1 MKEFEQAVVYE
12 PKIYY
17 DDRGGFQE
25 IYKESVFKDFKLKQI
40 NESTSCK
47 GTLRGLHFQKGEH
60 AQAKIVRC
68 LKGAIFDVAVDL
80 RKDSPTFA
88 QYTSVILTEDDNKF
102 FYIPRGFAHGFLALE
117 DGTKIQYFCDN
128 EYNKESEGGVMYD
141 DRLYNIEWPKVEG
154 GYVISDKDKKY
165 EHLNKFNI
173 DEILKD

>member
-1 MKEFEQAVVYE
+1 MIENNKCVVYE
-12 PKIYY
+12 PHMFY
-17 DDRGGFQE
+17 DNRGGFCE
-25 IYKESVFKDFKLKQI
+25 VYKESVFDNFKLEQI

-47 GTLRGLHFQKGEH
+47 GTLRGLHFQKGEY

-117 DGTKIQYFCDN
+117 NNTKIQYFCDN

-141 DRLYNIEWPKVEG
+141 DKLFGIDWPKVEG
-154 GYVISDKDKKY
+154 GYIISDKDKKY
-165 EHLNKFNI
+165 EYLNKFNI